1 MVKSL
6 EDMALGERKFLHD
19 ISNHL
24 VVAQGMGNI
33 ALKNLKQAEENV
45 SVDQKAIDR
54 LEKSVKAIDKMIV
67 LVKERRHVLHS
78 LS

>member
-1 MVKSL
+1 MDDL
-6 EDMALGERKFLHD
+6 ALTERKFLHD
-19 ISNHL
+19 ISNQL

-33 ALKNLKQAEENV
+33 ALKKFKESEADAP
-45 SVDQKAIDR
+45 VDQKAIER

-78 LS
+78 LV